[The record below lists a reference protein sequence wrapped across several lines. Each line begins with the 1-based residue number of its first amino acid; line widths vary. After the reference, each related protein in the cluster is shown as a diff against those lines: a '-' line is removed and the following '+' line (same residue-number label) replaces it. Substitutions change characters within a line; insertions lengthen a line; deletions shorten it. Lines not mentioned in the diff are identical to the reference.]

1 MNKTILSCVR
11 EFKKQSFLAP
21 FFITLEVI
29 MEILIPYVMA
39 NIIDIGIKNSN
50 MEYVVKTGLVLLVMA
65 MMSLFFGATGAR
77 FAATTTTSLSKNLR
91 SDIFKRIQ
99 KFSFKNIDKFS
110 SASLVTRLTTDIAN
124 VQMAYMMMII
134 MVARSPIMMIS
145 ALIMAFK
152 INAQISIIF

>member
-1 MNKTILSCVR
+1 VR

-77 FAATTTTSLSKNLR
+77 FAATAAPPVR
-91 SDIFKRIQ
+91 
-99 KFSFKNIDKFS
+99 
-110 SASLVTRLTTDIAN
+110 SLVFTINTLILLFSYYKDKSFRRNNGKKT
-124 VQMAYMMMII
+124 QRMA
-134 MVARSPIMMIS
+134 
-145 ALIMAFK
+145 
-152 INAQISIIF
+152 